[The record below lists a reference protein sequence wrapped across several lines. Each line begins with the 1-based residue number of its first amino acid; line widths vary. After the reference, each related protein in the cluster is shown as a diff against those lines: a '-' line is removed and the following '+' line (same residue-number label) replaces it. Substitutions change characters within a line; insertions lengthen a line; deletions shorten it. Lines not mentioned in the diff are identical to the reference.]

1 MNVTVGQ
8 VRQKDIS
15 MKSVTKTEFLKVN
28 TDGVEGF
35 QTFYRD
41 GLLVQRKIYANGY
54 TEEVRGEISYY
65 I

>member
-1 MNVTVGQ
+1 
-8 VRQKDIS
+8 